1 MKIQYKILFFITL
14 IFLCIA
20 STLPLR
26 ADYDLWARL
35 VAGMSVLENG
45 VVLKQDIFSYT
56 PVHAW
61 FDHEWGASVV
71 IYLFAKMA
79 DVFGIAKIY
88 TLAALQVILTFL
100 IYLSIFFSIKQKS
113 DKKYSG
119 YSIILFL
126 LVVFASNAVFAST
139 VRCHLFSF
147 LFFTVWLFLLEYY
160 RKTGKKTALI
170 VLPIM
175 MLFWGNIHGGC
186 LSGLGIL
193 TIYAL
198 GEFLNKKN
206 PVPYLMTLL
215 FSFGVLFINPYGA
228 EYVKFLFFAGTMARE
243 YISEWQPTFSLGVQT
258 IKFQIYFVLVSIVFL
273 INIVKHKANFIFADK
288 TKLILIISTAVI
300 SLLHAKLIPFFV
312 ITSSIFLY
320 EEIIA
325 LLSKIKFFRV
335 ANAPENKLTYAVIL
349 LFCLLNINSYKYEI
363 SNNDYPY
370 DAVNFI
376 KVNDIKGNL
385 FVDMTY
391 GSYCAYKLFPQNKI
405 FMDGRYEEVYNPSLL
420 LEIKDFLKQDGVNS
434 ESVLKKYKTQIVLLK
449 KYNSLQKM
457 KVVDFLNKNKWR
469 NIYEDN
475 FWIVFVSPE
484 YPLNNNFQPIKA
496 KLKKENLFD
505 TDINKFMLKTL

>member
-1 MKIQYKILFFITL
+1 MKNHYKILFFITL

-35 VAGMSVLENG
+35 IAGMSVVESG

-61 FDHEWGASVV
+61 IDHEWGASVV
-71 IYLFAKMA
+71 IYLFAKA
-79 DVFGIAKIY
+79 AEFFGVAKIY
-88 TLAALQVILTFL
+88 TLAVLQVLLTFL
-100 IYLSIFFSIKQKS
+100 IYLSIFFTLQLKS
-113 DKKYSG
+113 DKKYSE

-126 LVVFASNAVFAST
+126 FVIFASNAVFAST

-160 RKTGKKTALI
+160 RITGKKLPLAI
-170 VLPIM
+170 LPII

-193 TIYAL
+193 AIYAI
-198 GEFLNKKN
+198 GECLNKKN
-206 PVPYLMTLL
+206 PLPYLITLL

-228 EYVKFLFFAGTMARE
+228 EYVKFLFFAGTMARK
-243 YISEWQPTFSLGVQT
+243 YISEWQPTFSLGLQT
-258 IKFQIYFVLVSIVFL
+258 IKFQIYFVLISIVIL
-273 INIVKHKANFIFADK
+273 TNVIKNKANFVFADK
-288 TKLILIISTAVI
+288 TKLLLIVSTAAVA
-300 SLLHAKLIPFFV
+300 LLHAKLIPFFV

-320 EEIIA
+320 EEILA
-325 LLSKIKFFRV
+325 LLGKIKFFRT
-335 ANAPENKLTYAVIL
+335 ANAPENKFTYAVIL

-376 KVNDIKGNL
+376 KANEIKGNL

-405 FMDGRYEEVYNPSLL
+405 FMDGRYEEVYAPSLL
-420 LEIKDFLKQDGVNS
+420 LEIRDFLRQEPLNS
-434 ESVLKKYKTQIVLLK
+434 ESVLRKYETQIVLLK
-449 KYNSLQKM
+449 KYNSFQKM

-475 FWIVFVSPE
+475 FWLVFISPE
-484 YPLNNNFQPIKA
+484 YPLNNNFQPINLKF
-496 KLKKENLFD
+496 KKENLFD
-505 TDINKFMLKTL
+505 TDINKVMLKTL